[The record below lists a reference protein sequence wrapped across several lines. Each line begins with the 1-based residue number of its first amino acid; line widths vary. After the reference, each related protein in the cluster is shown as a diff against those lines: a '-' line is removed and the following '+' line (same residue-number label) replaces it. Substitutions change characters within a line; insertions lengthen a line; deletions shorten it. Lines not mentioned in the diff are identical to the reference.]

1 MTFGLIDAQE
11 NSKGRKEAEPK
22 LAVKPYIVVIL
33 VLIVVVAST
42 FVLNQSLTPSNNVP
56 VPEGGVYVVGEKMTY
71 KQTVTYEMN
80 NGTSSFDY
88 TLAVEVV
95 GFDGEHYTLEHKKW
109 GELYPALSSSYTTKT
124 DLKGNTIQ
132 FEDFPVE
139 PDDPFNLFPVYGT
152 EVPFP
157 SDDVDVGE
165 SWQIPI
171 DTEREGVKVDATINY
186 TLSEITTV
194 TVPAGTY
201 DVLKIQV
208 EVPDFVATGIVDG
221 KETYS
226 ESSFSSYILLEKDS
240 HIIVEYNTVQLT
252 TEIAASLTRSGKT
265 TTQMQLTQLIK

>member
-1 MTFGLIDAQE
+1 MTGTHK
-11 NSKGRKEAEPK
+11 NSRGRKEAEPK
-22 LAVKPYIVVIL
+22 LAVKPYLVVIF

-42 FVLNQSLTPSNNVP
+42 FMLNQSLIHDNNVI

-71 KQTVTYEMN
+71 KKTVTYEMN

-88 TLAVEVV
+88 ILAVEVV

-109 GELYPALSSSYTTKT
+109 SVLYPTLSSSYTTKT
-124 DLKGNTIQ
+124 SLKGNTIQ

-165 SWQIPI
+165 SWQIPS
-171 DTEREGVKVDATINY
+171 DTEREGVKIDATINY

-194 TVPAGTY
+194 TLPVGTY
-201 DVLKIQV
+201 EVLKIQA
-208 EVPDFVATGIVDG
+208 EEPDFVATGIVDG
-221 KETYS
+221 KQTYS
-226 ESSFSSYILLEKDS
+226 ESTFSSHILLEKNS
-240 HIIVEYNTVQLT
+240 HLLVEYNTVQLT
-252 TEIAASLTRSGKT
+252 TETTASSIRSGKT
-265 TTQMQLTQLIK
+265 TTQMQLTQHTK

>member
-1 MTFGLIDAQE
+1 MTDAQE
-11 NSKGRKEAEPK
+11 NSKGRKESEPK
-22 LAVKPYIVVIL
+22 LAVKPYLVIIL

-42 FVLNQSLTPSNNVP
+42 FVLNQSLVPDNNVP

-71 KQTVTYEMN
+71 KQTVMYEMN
-80 NGTSSFDY
+80 DDTNSFDY

-95 GFDGEHYTLEHKKW
+95 GFDGENYTLEHKKW
-109 GELYPALSSSYTTKT
+109 GALYPTLSSSYTTKT

-139 PDDPFNLFPVYGT
+139 PDDPFYLFPVYGT
-152 EVPFP
+152 EVPSP
-157 SDDVDVGE
+157 NENVSVGE

-186 TLSEITTV
+186 TLSETTTV

-201 DVLKIQV
+201 EVLKIQA

-221 KETYS
+221 KETHS
-226 ESSFSSYILLEKDS
+226 QSFFSSYILLEKDS
-240 HIIVEYNTVQLT
+240 HLLIEYNTVQLT
-252 TEIAASLTRSGKT
+252 TETTASSTRSGKT
-265 TTQMQLTQLIK
+265 TTQMQLTQHTK

>member
-1 MTFGLIDAQE
+1 LTDVQE

-22 LAVKPYIVVIL
+22 LAVKPYLVVIL

-42 FVLNQSLTPSNNVP
+42 FVLNQSLIPDNNVP
-56 VPEGGVYVVGEKMTY
+56 VPEGGVYIVREKMTY
-71 KQTVTYEMN
+71 KQTVTHEMN

-109 GELYPALSSSYTTKT
+109 GALYPTHSSSYTTKT
-124 DLKGNTIQ
+124 DLRGNTIK
-132 FEDFPVE
+132 FENFPVE

-157 SDDVDVGE
+157 SEDVDVGE

-171 DTEREGVKVDATINY
+171 DIEREGVKVDATMNY

-201 DVLKIQV
+201 EVLKIQA

-221 KETYS
+221 KETHS
-226 ESSFSSYILLEKDS
+226 ESTFSSYILLEKGS
-240 HIIVEYNTVQLT
+240 HLLVEYNTVQLT
-252 TEIAASLTRSGKT
+252 TETTVSSTRSGKT
-265 TTQMQLTQLIK
+265 ITQMQLTQHTK